1 MKALKPILILAIII
15 GGIVAA
21 VKYTGDSTPD
31 LPEDNSSAVV
41 TGDHSDTGSSKK
53 PKKEAPRLEE
63 RYGVVGPGF
72 GG

>member
-1 MKALKPILILAIII
+1 MKALKPILILAVII

-31 LPEDNSSAVV
+31 LPEDNSAVV
-41 TGDHSDTGSSKK
+41 AIGDDGENGSSKK